1 MRNSVANV
9 RQNIETVDKAGCDY
23 WEGIWASVQQ
33 LPQPVDP
40 RIKGLNNYVDR
51 HLHSLFKEAFG
62 DMGTEGKRFLE
73 IGCGNSAWLPY
84 FAKEYG
90 FDVSG
95 LDYSNSGCRNA
106 KEILKRAGVVGDVV
120 QGSLFEPRDDMRDM
134 YDVVFSLGL
143 VEHFTDTAACL
154 RACSAF
160 ARPGGLMITTI
171 PNMTGIPGALQKY
184 LGREIYDVHVALDSH
199 DLTKSHRAANLK
211 IMRCQYCLFV
221 NLGVLR
227 MLRWRSKPIQ
237 VALIRLGS
245 WISKML
251 WVFDAIVP
259 ILRPN
264 RFTSPYILCIA
275 KKRLDSAREISCQ
288 RDDAGV

>member
-1 MRNSVANV
+1 MTDLC
-9 RQNIETVDKAGCDY
+9 QNTETVDKAGRDY
-23 WEGIWASVQQ
+23 WEGIWASVQ
-33 LPQPVDP
+33 LPKPVDP

-51 HLHSLFKEAFG
+51 HLHGLFKTALG

-90 FDVSG
+90 FDISG
-95 LDYSNSGCRNA
+95 LDYSDSGCRNA

-120 QGSLFEPRDDMRDM
+120 QGSLFEPRDDMRAG

-160 ARPGGLMITTI
+160 ARPGGLMITLI
-171 PNMTGIPGALQKY
+171 PNMTGIPGTLQKY
-184 LGREIYDVHVALDSH
+184 LGREIYDVHVALDAH
-199 DLTKSHRAANLK
+199 DLAKAHTAADLK
-211 IMRCQYCLFV
+211 IMRCQYCLFL
-221 NLGVLR
+221 NLNALQMV
-227 MLRWRSKPIQ
+227 RWRGKRIR
-237 VALIRLGS
+237 AAFIRLGS
-245 WISKML
+245 WISKAL
-251 WVFDAIVP
+251 WVLGAIVP

-275 KKRLDSAREISCQ
+275 SK
-288 RDDAGV
+288 G